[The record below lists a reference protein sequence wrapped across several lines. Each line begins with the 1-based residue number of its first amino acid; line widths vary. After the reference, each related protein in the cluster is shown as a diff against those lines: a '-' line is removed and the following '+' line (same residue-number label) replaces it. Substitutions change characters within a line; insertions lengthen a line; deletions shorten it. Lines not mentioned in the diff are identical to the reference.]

1 MPKFVFTGVKKA
13 SPPPAGKPPAG
24 KPPAGKPPAGKP
36 PADTASDAPTYV
48 GQAGKGAPPVVDPV
62 VEDSPP
68 EPVSETDDLDAQAS
82 ELETEVRQ
90 LESRLKGRA
99 PVKMRATIEERRAD
113 ELSKKETQE
122 QLTAKRKELIAVV
135 KALEASKRTPG
146 DTSGIDMGE
155 GPIGPARKRRG
166 DLSGPTYPTRGR
178 TRADEKLREAE
189 SRVYT
194 AERMSPG
201 FDEYATMGPRRR
213 EAVLELEGGE
223 PRRYAASRKRE
234 ELKRAL
240 GLMGRPSTPI
250 ESSVGLDTP
259 LVGYPYRAAE
269 TFIDRTVP
277 RAIDVATGGPM
288 RWLAHAADPEIE
300 GAAPPMTSFDPSMY
314 IDPVTGKPA
323 EGIIESQLIQRKPFA
338 DAPHQGG
345 RMFAPTAPKG
355 QKVDP
360 TKVRSEIAIRTRQIL
375 GAQDQISKLK
385 DSVRRGP
392 GAKYDYAQIAALEDS
407 IEQLRAEELQL
418 RRVMSVTYPEESD
431 WMYAGSGILPKE

>member
-1 MPKFVFTGVKKA
+1 MPKFVITGAKKA
-13 SPPPAGKPPAG
+13 PSPPVGKPPAGKPPVG

-36 PADTASDAPTYV
+36 PADTTYV
-48 GQAGKGAPPVVDPV
+48 ARAGKGAPPVVDPV

-68 EPVSETDDLDAQAS
+68 EPVSETNDLEAQAS

-113 ELSKKETQE
+113 ELSKEETQE
-122 QLTAKRKELIAVV
+122 RLTAKRKELIAVV
-135 KALEASKRTPG
+135 KALEAARRGTPG

-194 AERMSPG
+194 AERMAPG
-201 FDEYATMGPRRR
+201 VDEYATMGPRRR

-234 ELKRAL
+234 ELKRAV

-250 ESSVGLDTP
+250 ESSVGLET
-259 LVGYPYRAAE
+259 LGGGRLYRAAE
-269 TFIDRTVP
+269 TAIDRTVP
-277 RAIDVATGGPM
+277 LAMDVATGGPM
-288 RWLAHAADPEIE
+288 RWLAYASDPEIE

-314 IDPVTGKPA
+314 LDPATGKPA

-338 DAPHQGG
+338 DAPRQGG

-355 QKVDP
+355 QTVDP
-360 TKVRSEIAIRTRQIL
+360 TKVRSEIAIRSRQIL
-375 GAQDQISKLK
+375 GAQDQINKLK
-385 DSVRRGP
+385 DPAKRKS
-392 GAKYDYAQIAALEDS
+392 KYDYAQIAALEDS

-418 RRVMSVTYPEESD
+418 RRVMSVTYPEQSD
-431 WMYAGSGILPKE
+431 RMYAGSGIVPPEE